1 MARERDGWMK
11 EWWDLRVQK
20 NSLKTNDEWKE
31 KIYINKRIT
40 AAEAAA
46 ASAAITI
53 QNVHKHKKNV

>member
-1 MARERDGWMK
+1 MEGMK

-20 NSLKTNDEWKE
+20 NSLKTTDEWKE

-40 AAEAAA
+40 ATAAA
-46 ASAAITI
+46 AAAITI